1 MWRIIALK
9 DVRFEGRADGL
20 IDSVLQVAAV
30 SISGSAQ
37 QCVRKCILGGFLK
50 GDEFDL
56 GNGQALRLQ
65 QQVIS
70 TQQL

>member
-9 DVRFEGRADGL
+9 GVLFEGRADGL

-37 QCVRKCILGGFLK
+37 QCVRKCILGAF
-50 GDEFDL
+50 
-56 GNGQALRLQ
+56 
-65 QQVIS
+65 
-70 TQQL
+70 

>member
-9 DVRFEGRADGL
+9 GVLFEGRADGL

-37 QCVRKCILGGFLK
+37 QSVRKCILGGFLK